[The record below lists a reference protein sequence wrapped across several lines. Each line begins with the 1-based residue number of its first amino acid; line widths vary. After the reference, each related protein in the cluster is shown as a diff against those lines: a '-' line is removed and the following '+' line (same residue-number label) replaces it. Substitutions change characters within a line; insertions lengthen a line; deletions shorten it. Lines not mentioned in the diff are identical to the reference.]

1 MSGSRTGKLWIGIA
15 LMVSFIVV
23 LVAFFMPLFD
33 GMNGLDYLDN
43 LYNSISKG
51 SAYYIPKVTHLVED
65 HGSKNVVLNLKMAD
79 PATAQAV
86 EPAFK
91 VNGFTT
97 AVEDNNLMVE
107 GDIAAMFTA
116 CLEDAEAAYH
126 NNDDALKAKYGAGA
140 REVMYGWWAALN
152 AIEKDLKRQKI
163 FDSADLAHSVQAK
176 TVECA
181 YNYYGIAPQKIGDRW
196 GIVLFSLVF
205 YVVYTIW
212 YGYAIMYIFE
222 GLGFELA
229 AH

>member
-1 MSGSRTGKLWIGIA
+1 MSGGNKGKLGIGIA

-23 LVAFFMPLFD
+23 LVIIFMPVFS
-33 GMNGLDYLDN
+33 GQNGLDYLDN

-51 SAYYIPKVTHLVED
+51 SAYYIPKVQHLVEE
-65 HGSKNVVLNLKMAD
+65 HGSKEVTLNLKMAD
-79 PATAQAV
+79 AAEATEFESFFAKTGA
-86 EPAFK
+86 
-91 VNGFTT
+91 TT
-97 AVEDNNLMVE
+97 AVEANNLMVN
-107 GDIAAMFTA
+107 GDLETIFEA
-116 CLEDAEAAYH
+116 CLEDADAAYH
-126 NNDDALKAKYGAGA
+126 NNDEALEAKYGVGA
-140 REVMYGWWAALN
+140 RKVMYAWWEALHQM
-152 AIEKDLKRQKI
+152 ERDLKRQKI
-163 FDSADLAHSVQAK
+163 FASADLSHTVQAK

-181 YNYYGIAPQKIGDRW
+181 YNYHGIEPQKIADRW

>member
-1 MSGSRTGKLWIGIA
+1 MSGRKSKLAIGVT
-15 LMVSFIVV
+15 LLVSFIVV
-23 LVAFFMPLFD
+23 LVIFFMPVF
-33 GMNGLDYLDN
+33 GGQNGLDYLDN

-51 SAYYIPKVTHLVED
+51 SAYYIPKVQHLVED
-65 HGSKNVVLNLKMAD
+65 HGSKDVVLNLKMAD
-79 PATAQAV
+79 AATAAAA

-91 VNGFTT
+91 INGFTT
-97 AVEDNNLMVE
+97 AIEGNNLMVE
-107 GDIAAMFTA
+107 GDIARIFTV

-126 NNDDALKAKYGAGA
+126 NNDDALEAKYGAGV
-140 REVMYGWWAALN
+140 RKVMYGWWAALT

-163 FDSADLAHSVQAK
+163 FDSAELAHSVQAK

-181 YNYYGIAPQKIGDRW
+181 YNYYGIEPQKIADKW

-205 YVVYTIW
+205 YVIYTIW

-222 GLGFELA
+222 GMGFELA

>member
-1 MSGSRTGKLWIGIA
+1 MSSRKGKLAIGIA
-15 LMVSFIVV
+15 LLVSFIVV
-23 LVAFFMPLFD
+23 LVIFFSPVF
-33 GMNGLDYLDN
+33 GGQNGLDYLDN

-51 SAYYIPKVTHLVED
+51 SAYYIPKVQHMVEE

-79 PATAQAV
+79 AATAHAV

-91 VNGFTT
+91 ANGFVT

-107 GDIAAMFTA
+107 GDLAEIFTV
-116 CLEDAEAAYH
+116 CLADAEHAYH
-126 NNDDALKAKYGAGA
+126 NRDDALQTKYGAGV
-140 REVMYGWWAALN
+140 RKTMYGWWAALA

-181 YNYYGIAPQKIGDRW
+181 YNYYGIEPQKISDRW
-196 GIVLFSLVF
+196 AIVLFSLVF

>member
-1 MSGSRTGKLWIGIA
+1 MSRTNTTKLGIGIA
-15 LMVSFIVV
+15 LLVSFIIV
-23 LVAFFMPLFD
+23 LVIFFMPVFA

-51 SAYYIPKVTHLVED
+51 SAYYIPKVQHMVED
-65 HGSKNVVLNLKMAD
+65 HGSREVTLNLKMAD
-79 PATAQAV
+79 AATAAAV
-86 EPAFK
+86 EPIFTKA
-91 VNGFTT
+91 GITT
-97 AVEDNNLMVE
+97 AVEANNLMVN
-107 GDIAAMFTA
+107 GDLAEIFAL
-116 CLEDAEAAYH
+116 CLADADDAYH
-126 NNDDALKAKYGAGA
+126 NRDEALRARYGVEA
-140 REVMYGWWAALN
+140 RRVMYGWWAALA

-181 YNYYGIAPQKIGDRW
+181 YNYHGIEPQNIKDRW
-196 GIVLFSLVF
+196 AIVLFSLVF
-205 YVVYTIW
+205 YVIYTVW